1 MKKIILL
8 FFVAFSF
15 ISVFAQNYTISGTI
29 TDADNSETL
38 IGATIRVKG
47 MPTGGAISNEYGFYS
62 ITIPKG
68 KQTLIVQYGGYSTDS
83 IPVSLNQNMTQD
95 IKLTTQSKALKEIVV
110 SGQKSNDNITTAQT
124 GLQKLDMTEINKL
137 PVLFGEKDIIKS
149 LQLLPGVKS
158 NGDGGGGIFVRGGT
172 GDENLIL
179 LDEAVVYNSSHLL
192 GFFSTFN
199 SDAIKN
205 VDLYKGTA
213 PAQYGGRLS
222 SVMDIRMKDGNK
234 QKYEADG
241 SIGIISSKLS
251 VEGPIVK
258 DKGSFFISGR
268 RTYADLF
275 LQLSNKFKGTSLYF
289 YDLNMKAN
297 YTLGKKDAIYLS
309 GYFGRDDLG
318 LKDLFGINWGNAT
331 GTLRWNHIINN
342 KLFSNTSLI
351 LSNYSYI
358 VGVTRSGTD
367 FSLNSNIQD
376 YNLKQ
381 EFQYY
386 INTQNTLKFGL
397 SSIYHTILPG
407 EVSQSG
413 IVTRKLQNQYS
424 WENALYI
431 SDEWKVAKWMNLNG
445 GLRYSSFSVLGAGNF
460 YNLDAQ
466 HNVTDTIHYNNG
478 DIVKT
483 YFNPEPRFN
492 ASFLLSD
499 ASSFKAS
506 YSRNTQYL
514 HLISNTTSSS
524 PTDKWM
530 STDNNVKPEIA
541 DLYSIGY
548 FQNFKKD
555 EYESSV
561 EVYYKDMQNQIDYK
575 DGADILFNDQIA
587 TQLLSGIGRAYGLE
601 LYLKKKTGKLTGWIS
616 YTLSRTEKKID
627 GINDDKWYN
636 ARQDKTH
643 DISIVASYDIS
654 KKVNISANWVYSTG
668 NAVTF
673 PSGKYYV
680 DNQIVW
686 LYTERN
692 GYRMPAYHRLDIG
705 VNIKM
710 KDNKHY
716 SSELA
721 VGVYNV
727 YGRENAYSIDF
738 QQDPND
744 PTKTQAVQTALFRF
758 IPSISWDFKIK

>member
-47 MPTGGAISNEYGFYS
+47 IPIAGAISNEYGFYS